1 MQLVSNVK
9 NRATTRVAPYEKS
22 DYYRRGGSCTHPIQ
36 FLIGCMT
43 ILVFLC
49 CSSGLAA
56 SGKLEFSPA
65 ISDDRGLVVQAK
77 TTISASVT
85 TDIASIN
92 HASLNITR
100 GGRALGDFPLKQNGN
115 VWSTNLKLEFPGSHI
130 LTVRLFEGT
139 KIWSAATDLTGI
151 ESAVAKNTVA
161 SGDLEFLVT
170 TGKAGGDTSPAFGL
184 LALLGLIALVF
195 LGTRVFGKTVKS

>member
-1 MQLVSNVK
+1 LRFFVL
-9 NRATTRVAPYEKS
+9 
-22 DYYRRGGSCTHPIQ
+22 
-36 FLIGCMT
+36 LI
-43 ILVFLC
+43 FLC

-56 SGKLEFSPA
+56 SGKLEFSPG

-85 TDIASIN
+85 TDIANIN

-100 GGRALGDFPLKQNGN
+100 GGRALGDFPLQQNGN
-115 VWSTNLKLEFPGSHI
+115 VWSTNLKLEFPGAHI

-139 KIWSAATDLTGI
+139 KIWSAASDLTGI
-151 ESAVAKNTVA
+151 ESPVAKNGTA
-161 SGDLEFLVT
+161 NGDLEFLVT
-170 TGKAGGDTSPAFGL
+170 TGKAGGDTSPVFGL

-195 LGTRVFGKTVKS
+195 LGTRAFGKTVKS